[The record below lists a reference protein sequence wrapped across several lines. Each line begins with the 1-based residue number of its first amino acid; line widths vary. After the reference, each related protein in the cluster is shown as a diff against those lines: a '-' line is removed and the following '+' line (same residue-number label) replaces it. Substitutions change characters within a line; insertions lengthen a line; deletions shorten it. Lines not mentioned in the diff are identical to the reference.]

1 MAPMDNTAPQPP
13 TALPDAEAS
22 SAASGAAPEPRHRAS
37 VLTRSALVAAGLSL
51 IVSGGAY
58 AAVQVAGD
66 GSSGQSTLA
75 GAALGGEAEAAPTG
89 QALTVEAPSSSVTM
103 VTEDVTEAH
112 TTVEKE
118 TDSLPE
124 GETKVETQG
133 VDGVTRTVYEVTTV
147 DGQEASRTPV
157 STVVLT
163 QRVDEVVLVG
173 TGKAQSTPAPST
185 AAPDSGA
192 TTSKGE
198 AEPSPQAPSEDSG
211 SSSSSDSGS
220 SSGGS
225 GGASAD
231 DSGVWAQL
239 AQCESGGNPS
249 TNTGNGYY
257 GLYQFSL
264 STWQSVGG
272 TGLPSDASAEEQ
284 TMRAQMLQ
292 QRAGWGQWP
301 HCAAKLGLL

>member
-13 TALPDAEAS
+13 TPFPTEAEAP
-22 SAASGAAPEPRHRAS
+22 SGAGEAVREPRRTS
-37 VLTRSALVAAGLSL
+37 MLTRSALMAAGLSL

-58 AAVQVAGD
+58 AAVQVAGGD
-66 GSSGQSTLA
+66 SSEQATLA

-118 TDSLPE
+118 TDELPA
-124 GETKVETQG
+124 GETRVETQG
-133 VDGVTRTVYEVTTV
+133 VDGVTRIVYEVTTV
-147 DGQEASRTPV
+147 DGQEVSRTPV

-198 AEPSPQAPSEDSG
+198 AEPSPQAPSQDSG
-211 SSSSSDSGS
+211 SSDSGS

-292 QRAGWGQWP
+292 QRAGWGSWP